1 MNNTTKIVAAVAVG
15 ALAGAALALLFAPA
29 KGSETRKKMKAE
41 GEKLAGDLKEE
52 GAKLVNALKE
62 EGEKLAEAMKEKI
75 RNATSPK
82 DYAEKSTK
90 DFV

>member
-29 KGSETRKKMKAE
+29 KGSDTRKKMKAE

-52 GAKLVNALKE
+52 GSKLVNALKDE
-62 EGEKLAEAMKEKI
+62 AEKFAESMKDKM
-75 RNATSPK
+75 RSAAAPK
-82 DYAEKSTK
+82 DFAEKN
-90 DFV
+90 